1 LWGKV
6 QERRGAA
13 DDGRCA
19 VSGGDEPDASAAE
32 EGGKKKGGK
41 KLLLLAVPVVLLA
54 IVAGFWFSGILPGM
68 HKKPTAADAAAKA
81 EAHAKAPP
89 VFLDVP
95 ELITNLN
102 VPGRRQSYL
111 KLHAKLELGGPEDVA
126 AVTAAMPRIL
136 DLFQTYL
143 RDMRPEEL
151 RGSEGSYRLRE
162 ELIGRASVAVAPA
175 HVEDVLFVEMIIQ

>member
-1 LWGKV
+1 M
-6 QERRGAA
+6 
-13 DDGRCA
+13 
-19 VSGGDEPDASAAE
+19 SGGDESDAVAAE

-54 IVAGFWFSGILPGM
+54 IVAGLWFSGILPGMLGM